1 MQETT
6 ALSLL
11 KGWSRKL
18 VSGARMTAE
27 QRHRAPPQ
35 PRRAWWRPPV
45 MNLGDESREADIHE
59 WEAMALYNQQPP
71 VAWHRS
77 DVDE

>member
-1 MQETT
+1 MT
-6 ALSLL
+6 ALSLPNGL
-11 KGWSRKL
+11 SGKL
-18 VSGARMTAE
+18 VSWARMTAE

-59 WEAMALYNQQPP
+59 REAMALYNQQPP

-77 DVDE
+77 DLHE